1 LKKINKLNLLP
12 EKSQPT
18 MAGAASIFSFL
29 TLKNC
34 HWPCHLG
41 QGKSRITSSLSYG
54 EKIKI
59 DKRIFRLNGNFPEDF
74 LHTVD
79 RNMNTA

>member
-1 LKKINKLNLLP
+1 MEEKL
-12 EKSQPT
+12 
-18 MAGAASIFSFL
+18 
-29 TLKNC
+29 
-34 HWPCHLG
+34 
-41 QGKSRITSSLSYG
+41 
-54 EKIKI
+54 KI

>member
-1 LKKINKLNLLP
+1 MGSIHEKSRGKKISCYCPFKEKKL
-12 EKSQPT
+12 
-18 MAGAASIFSFL
+18 
-29 TLKNC
+29 
-34 HWPCHLG
+34 
-41 QGKSRITSSLSYG
+41 
-54 EKIKI
+54 KI